1 MTMKTENVYSTK
13 DLAVA
18 SLLLA
23 SKVKLTQIKNEDD
36 VCWFVFSD
44 GATCQRLADSF
55 WRNQAMVNAREFY
68 NAIRTLKDIIY
79 NRHQR

>member
-1 MTMKTENVYSTK
+1 MKAENVYSTK

-23 SKVKLTQIKNEDD
+23 SEVKLTQIKDEDN

-44 GATCQRLADSF
+44 GATCKHLADSF

-68 NAIRTLKDIIY
+68 NAMRTLKDIIF
-79 NRHQR
+79 NRHKR